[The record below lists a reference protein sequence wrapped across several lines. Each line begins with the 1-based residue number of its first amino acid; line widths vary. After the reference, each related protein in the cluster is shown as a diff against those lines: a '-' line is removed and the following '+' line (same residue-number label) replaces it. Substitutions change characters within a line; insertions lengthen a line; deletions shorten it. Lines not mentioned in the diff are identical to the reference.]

1 MAEMGPWTADWTKDS
16 PDCRDSARLGGATG
30 AAALALAWRLRE
42 ALNAGQA
49 REVESL
55 LMLGADPNLVLPDGV
70 AAVHLAAGSEQ
81 ESGLQCLAVL
91 LRHGADPNARS
102 EDALTP
108 VHVAASW
115 GCYKCL
121 KLLLR
126 EGGDPELQD
135 QDGKR
140 ALDLAVEQENK
151 ACVEILRERAASQ
164 GLLPCPALCREQDQ
178 SPSFSALNGDDLDTS
193 IWGLSDMTVSPWPL
207 GSPVRTQLDGP
218 EVGGEALGAEHTLPS
233 QALPAHPQ
241 PTKGKGLGVDKLS
254 GSDFSF
260 PAPLFPQ
267 PTSSPSAAPTLGSLP
282 HLGLEDKP
290 PDHSRLSHPDPDLSY
305 EDLDETLSSSLPT
318 ARDTSSTDSFLTA
331 VEAFEP
337 DGHGPEAVPST
348 PSVPGT
354 NVAAPSLL
362 RESRSGSQPG
372 STAGTSPTQ
381 REPLDMCAPDSRAPQ
396 TSGPPRKEL
405 LYTALRAELRAMI
418 LSAEHSQP
426 AIEELG
432 MLPGR
437 VDPVSQLSAQLRGLV
452 LGSPPESQE
461 LVTTRTSCELQG
473 LVSHSGEGYRS
484 FSDQRVEQGPPL
496 KVLPGRG
503 GPSSLDNET
512 PGQRKPPT
520 LGRLEEGGVSPLPP
534 QTGHSVAFAEDDLF
548 NEFLTDD
555 KTSQSS
561 EDMDGA
567 SVWLTEDG
575 EDEDDHIPQS
585 HRTSSC
591 QNRIG
596 KSPEAPS
603 PTLHPR
609 PFPVGRSPQPSGP
622 EPLSADPK
630 PGPSFPDQ
638 HLPRAEDTVADR
650 ECGCHPALPFPAR
663 GPSTLPNQEQS
674 CQWQALG
681 ESPGSGPAFPRQYYL
696 KQLKEGSPGGPAARY
711 SRELTLALQTGCV
724 PNAQDDEDVLA
735 QQFDQPDPTQRWREG
750 TVKSSFTYLLLDPR
764 VTQNLPS
771 HCHILSPAECFQTF
785 IQAIFYVGKGTRTRP
800 YSHLSE
806 ALRHR
811 RDRQKQTCPK
821 VARILDIWASG
832 HGVVSLH
839 CFQNVVAV
847 EAYTREAC
855 LVDALGTQVLSN
867 QKKGH
872 YYGVVASWPAPRRRW
887 LGVHLLHRALA
898 IFLAEG
904 ERQLRPPDIQAG
916 T

>member
-1 MAEMGPWTADWTKDS
+1 S
-16 PDCRDSARLGGATG
+16 
-30 AAALALAWRLRE
+30 
-42 ALNAGQA
+42 
-49 REVESL
+49 
-55 LMLGADPNLVLPDGV
+55 
-70 AAVHLAAGSEQ
+70 
-81 ESGLQCLAVL
+81 
-91 LRHGADPNARS
+91 RS

-151 ACVEILRERAASQ
+151 ACVEILRER
-164 GLLPCPALCREQDQ
+164 
-178 SPSFSALNGDDLDTS
+178 
-193 IWGLSDMTVSPWPL
+193 
-207 GSPVRTQLDGP
+207 
-218 EVGGEALGAEHTLPS
+218 
-233 QALPAHPQ
+233 
-241 PTKGKGLGVDKLS
+241 
-254 GSDFSF
+254 F

-405 LYTALRAELRAMI
+405 LYTALRAE
-418 LSAEHSQP
+418 
-426 AIEELG
+426 
-432 MLPGR
+432 
-437 VDPVSQLSAQLRGLV
+437 
-452 LGSPPESQE
+452 
-461 LVTTRTSCELQG
+461 
-473 LVSHSGEGYRS
+473 
-484 FSDQRVEQGPPL
+484 
-496 KVLPGRG
+496 
-503 GPSSLDNET
+503 
-512 PGQRKPPT
+512 
-520 LGRLEEGGVSPLPP
+520 
-534 QTGHSVAFAEDDLF
+534 
-548 NEFLTDD
+548 
-555 KTSQSS
+555 
-561 EDMDGA
+561 
-567 SVWLTEDG
+567 
-575 EDEDDHIPQS
+575 
-585 HRTSSC
+585 
-591 QNRIG
+591 
-596 KSPEAPS
+596 
-603 PTLHPR
+603 
-609 PFPVGRSPQPSGP
+609 
-622 EPLSADPK
+622 
-630 PGPSFPDQ
+630 
-638 HLPRAEDTVADR
+638 
-650 ECGCHPALPFPAR
+650 
-663 GPSTLPNQEQS
+663 
-674 CQWQALG
+674 ALG

-855 LVDALGTQVLSN
+855 LVDALG
-867 QKKGH
+867 
-872 YYGVVASWPAPRRRW
+872 
-887 LGVHLLHRALA
+887 
-898 IFLAEG
+898 
-904 ERQLRPPDIQAG
+904 
-916 T
+916 